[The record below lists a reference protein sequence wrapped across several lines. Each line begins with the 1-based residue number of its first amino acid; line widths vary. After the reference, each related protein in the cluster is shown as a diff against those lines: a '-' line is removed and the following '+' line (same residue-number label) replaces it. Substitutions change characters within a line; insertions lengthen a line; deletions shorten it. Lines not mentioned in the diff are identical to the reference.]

1 MFNIDDNLLAAIGY
15 NVATLSEEKKN
26 QYRREISE
34 ELNQRASAE
43 VLARLSKQEALE
55 FEDVNSNPDRTR
67 RWLAEFHGDYASRQ
81 DYQAIRELFET
92 DEDAMSFYAS
102 ALWMRYAVRRLRI
115 LGATGIRG
123 KVARFI
129 VEQQET
135 ESKEN
140 QSLPAIRGK
149 GNRALMMNR
158 EQMADYLSVT
168 RPSLSRE
175 ISAMAQEGII
185 AVDGSLLR
193 VLDQERLEEYI

>member
-34 ELNQRASAE
+34 ELNQRASA
-43 VLARLSKQEALE
+43 EALE

-102 ALWMRYAVRRLRI
+102 ALWMRYAVPDYGKIMQEVMNEYVEELADMRRAVNEQ
-115 LGATGIRG
+115 LG
-123 KVARFI
+123 
-129 VEQQET
+129 
-135 ESKEN
+135 
-140 QSLPAIRGK
+140 
-149 GNRALMMNR
+149 
-158 EQMADYLSVT
+158 
-168 RPSLSRE
+168 
-175 ISAMAQEGII
+175 I
-185 AVDGSLLR
+185 A
-193 VLDQERLEEYI
+193 

>member
-34 ELNQRASAE
+34 ELNQRSSAE

-102 ALWMRYAVRRLRI
+102 ALWMRYAVPDYGKIMQEVMNEYVEELADMRRAVNEQ
-115 LGATGIRG
+115 LG
-123 KVARFI
+123 
-129 VEQQET
+129 
-135 ESKEN
+135 
-140 QSLPAIRGK
+140 
-149 GNRALMMNR
+149 
-158 EQMADYLSVT
+158 
-168 RPSLSRE
+168 
-175 ISAMAQEGII
+175 I
-185 AVDGSLLR
+185 A
-193 VLDQERLEEYI
+193 

>member
-1 MFNIDDNLLAAIGY
+1 M
-15 NVATLSEEKKN
+15 
-26 QYRREISE
+26 
-34 ELNQRASAE
+34 
-43 VLARLSKQEALE
+43 
-55 FEDVNSNPDRTR
+55 
-67 RWLAEFHGDYASRQ
+67 
-81 DYQAIRELFET
+81 
-92 DEDAMSFYAS
+92 
-102 ALWMRYAVRRLRI
+102 
-115 LGATGIRG
+115 
-123 KVARFI
+123 ARFI

-185 AVDGSLLR
+185 AVDGSLLK

>member
-55 FEDVNSNPDRTR
+55 FEDVNSSPDRTR

-102 ALWMRYAVRRLRI
+102 ALWMRYAVPDYGKIMQEVMNEYVEELADMRRAVNEQ
-115 LGATGIRG
+115 LG
-123 KVARFI
+123 
-129 VEQQET
+129 
-135 ESKEN
+135 
-140 QSLPAIRGK
+140 
-149 GNRALMMNR
+149 
-158 EQMADYLSVT
+158 
-168 RPSLSRE
+168 
-175 ISAMAQEGII
+175 I
-185 AVDGSLLR
+185 A
-193 VLDQERLEEYI
+193 

>member
-67 RWLAEFHGDYASRQ
+67 HWLAEFHGDYASRQ

-102 ALWMRYAVRRLRI
+102 ALWMRYAVPDYGKIMQEVMNEYVEELADMRRAVNEQ
-115 LGATGIRG
+115 LG
-123 KVARFI
+123 
-129 VEQQET
+129 
-135 ESKEN
+135 
-140 QSLPAIRGK
+140 
-149 GNRALMMNR
+149 
-158 EQMADYLSVT
+158 
-168 RPSLSRE
+168 
-175 ISAMAQEGII
+175 I
-185 AVDGSLLR
+185 A
-193 VLDQERLEEYI
+193 

>member
-55 FEDVNSNPDRTR
+55 FEDVNSSPDRTR

-102 ALWMRYAVRRLRI
+102 ALWMRYAVPDYGKIMQEVMNEYVEELADMRHAVNEQ
-115 LGATGIRG
+115 LG
-123 KVARFI
+123 
-129 VEQQET
+129 
-135 ESKEN
+135 
-140 QSLPAIRGK
+140 
-149 GNRALMMNR
+149 
-158 EQMADYLSVT
+158 
-168 RPSLSRE
+168 
-175 ISAMAQEGII
+175 I
-185 AVDGSLLR
+185 A
-193 VLDQERLEEYI
+193 

>member
-1 MFNIDDNLLAAIGY
+1 MYVEAQKKSQVINIGMDILGTYPKVRDNLLYIFAQKAY
-15 NVATLSEEKKN
+15 KMN
-26 QYRREISE
+26 
-34 ELNQRASAE
+34 
-43 VLARLSKQEALE
+43 
-55 FEDVNSNPDRTR
+55 
-67 RWLAEFHGDYASRQ
+67 
-81 DYQAIRELFET
+81 
-92 DEDAMSFYAS
+92 
-102 ALWMRYAVRRLRI
+102 RRLRI

>member
-43 VLARLSKQEALE
+43 VLAR

-102 ALWMRYAVRRLRI
+102 ALWMRYAVPDYGKIMQEVMNEYVEELADMRRAVNEQ
-115 LGATGIRG
+115 LG
-123 KVARFI
+123 
-129 VEQQET
+129 
-135 ESKEN
+135 
-140 QSLPAIRGK
+140 
-149 GNRALMMNR
+149 
-158 EQMADYLSVT
+158 
-168 RPSLSRE
+168 
-175 ISAMAQEGII
+175 I
-185 AVDGSLLR
+185 A
-193 VLDQERLEEYI
+193 